1 MATPDT
7 TAVTQEDTELVDE
20 HEDKPTAAR
29 ERKRDGRKF
38 LHSKAMQKMAG
49 MLDPL
54 LSITCKRWNYV
65 K

>member
-29 ERKRDGRKF
+29 DITMR
-38 LHSKAMQKMAG
+38 
-49 MLDPL
+49 LDE
-54 LSITCKRWNYV
+54 N
-65 K
+65 